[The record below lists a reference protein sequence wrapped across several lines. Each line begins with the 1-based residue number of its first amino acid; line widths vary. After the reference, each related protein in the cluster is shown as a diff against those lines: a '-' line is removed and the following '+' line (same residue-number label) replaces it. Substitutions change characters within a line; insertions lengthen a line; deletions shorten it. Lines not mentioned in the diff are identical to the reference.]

1 MGCWNDV
8 KAELIQQS
16 FNSLRP
22 GGWLESQEIES
33 LVKCDDGTL
42 APDSSLISWA
52 RNLSLGGA
60 KIGRPRDVSAEQM
73 AQWYREVGFV
83 DVKVV
88 PFKIPIGC
96 WAGTEEVG
104 VFWLLVMRMSVEGL
118 SLRLLHETLGF
129 SEDDTKV

>member
-16 FNSLRP
+16 FNCLRP

-33 LVKCDDGTL
+33 LVECDDGTL
-42 APDSSLISWA
+42 APNSGLTSWA

-60 KIGRPRDVSAEQM
+60 KMGRPRDVSGEQM

-88 PFKIPIGC
+88 PFKIPIGS
-96 WAGTEEVG
+96 WAGEEVG
-104 VFWLLVMRMSVEGL
+104 LWWLLVMLRSVEGL
-118 SLRLLHETLGF
+118 SLRLLHEILGF
-129 SEDDTKV
+129 SEYDIKV